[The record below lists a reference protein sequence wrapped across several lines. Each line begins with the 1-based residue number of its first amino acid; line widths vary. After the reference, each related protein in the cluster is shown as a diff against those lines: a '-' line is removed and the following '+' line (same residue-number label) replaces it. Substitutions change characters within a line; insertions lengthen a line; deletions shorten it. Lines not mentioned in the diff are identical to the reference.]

1 MLANFCMA
9 VAAIV
14 LGAREFHT
22 YRYYL
27 GDDVCVTSS
36 SGYWPTRAPST
47 PSLEETERISL
58 CIFYL
63 SMLKVSGHGG
73 GQLQTLAGRQRW
85 VRESTPPPSLG
96 ECS

>member
-1 MLANFCMA
+1 MA

-47 PSLEETERISL
+47 PSPKETERISL